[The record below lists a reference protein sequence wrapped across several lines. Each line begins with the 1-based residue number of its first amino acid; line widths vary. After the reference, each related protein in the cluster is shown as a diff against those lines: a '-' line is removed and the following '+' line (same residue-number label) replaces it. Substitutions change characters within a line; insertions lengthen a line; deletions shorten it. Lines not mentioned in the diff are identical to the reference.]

1 MKVELEQNLGEA
13 LAAWVGAVCRRPVSV
28 VLAFALCGAAVL
40 WFAVTH
46 LEIKAD
52 TESLFSDDLPFK
64 RNEQRYFDAF
74 PRQRHTLFVVVD
86 AATPERAGEVA
97 QRLAVLLREEA
108 DVFRSVYYPGGG
120 GFFER
125 HAYLYLD
132 TDELDELAD
141 RLAEAQPY
149 LAQLSRDGSLRGLAS
164 IVARGARAVR
174 EGDVSGEQ
182 LAAIFERFARAIEA
196 RLQDRPYH
204 LSWAEVVAA
213 HAIEGNPRQRFLLV
227 EPLLLMGDFQ
237 PAERAILTI
246 RRLADEM
253 DLAED
258 VRVRI
263 TGSAALSYEEMS
275 VVRGQA
281 TAAGVA
287 SFALVGVLL
296 LIAFRSVRLVGATLV
311 TLLLGLVLTAGFTA
325 VAIGHLNLISV
336 SFAVLFIG
344 LGVDFGIHLCM
355 RYREL
360 MNHGCP
366 HQEAMRE
373 TARDVGTS
381 IALCAVTTA
390 LGFFAFVPTD
400 FVGVAELGLISG
412 AGVLISLFCT
422 LTFLPALL
430 SLPPQ
435 PQPHGA
441 RSDTAWTGRF
451 VELPVRYPRL
461 VRAAALALGA
471 ASVALLPEARFDNNP
486 LNVRDPSSESVR
498 TLSELLE
505 RGSSSPWSLN
515 ALAPDLR
522 AAAALAERLRALDEV
537 ERVVTISDFVP
548 EDQDEKLDIIEDVAL
563 FLEPLPVPEGGAAR
577 VSVDEQ
583 ISALR
588 KLARELDR
596 LLAVTQISAELRA
609 NAGALRAQL
618 GSYLVSLARSDDPEA
633 SLEALEQSLLGS
645 LPEQLRILTAAL
657 QAGRVTLEN
666 LPEALLAQM
675 MAADGR
681 VRVQIFPREDLKH
694 HAALVRFVEAVRTVE
709 PEVSG
714 SAAEIVS
721 SGQTV
726 VAALRQALLSAL
738 VAVTLLML
746 LLWRRVTDTALVL
759 IPLALAS
766 SLTVATAVLLGIP
779 FNFADVIV
787 LPLLLGIGV
796 DSAIHLVHRARVS
809 GENVSNLLGTSTARA
824 VAFSAL
830 TTIASFGS
838 LGLASHRGLA
848 TLGQLLTLGVGFTLA
863 CNLLVLPALIVL
875 HPRRPGNLGERSP
888 EGA

>member
-1 MKVELEQNLGEA
+1 MNAELERNLGEA
-13 LAAWVGAVCRRPVSV
+13 LAAWVDAVCRRPLWV
-28 VLAFALCGAAVL
+28 VLALALCGAATL
-40 WFAVTH
+40 WFAVGH
-46 LEIKAD
+46 LEVKSD
-52 TESLFSDDLPFK
+52 TESLFSADLPFK

-74 PRQRHTLFVVVD
+74 PGQRHTLF
-86 AATPERAGEVA
+86 
-97 QRLAVLLREEA
+97 
-108 DVFRSVYYPGGG
+108 RSVYFPGGG

-125 HAYLYLD
+125 HAYLYME

-149 LAQLSRDGSLRGLAS
+149 LAQLSRDGSLRGLVS

-182 LAAIFERFARAIEA
+182 LGAIFERFAAAIEA
-196 RLQDRPYH
+196 RVQNRPYH

-213 HAIEGNPRQRFLLV
+213 RAIEGNPRQRFLLV
-227 EPLLLMGDFQ
+227 EPLLYMGDFQ
-237 PAERAILTI
+237 PAERSILMI
-246 RRLADEM
+246 RRVADAM

-263 TGSAALSYEEMS
+263 TGDVALSYEEMS

-281 TAAGVA
+281 TTAGAV
-287 SFALVGVLL
+287 SFALVGLL
-296 LIAFRSVRLVGATLV
+296 LFAALRSVRLVGATLI
-311 TLLLGLVLTAGFTA
+311 TLLLGLVFTAGFTA
-325 VAIGHLNLISV
+325 VVIGHFNLISI

-360 MNHGCP
+360 MSHGRS
-366 HQEAMRE
+366 HEEALRE
-373 TARDVGTS
+373 TARDVGSS

-412 AGVLISLFCT
+412 AGMLISLFCT
-422 LTFLPALL
+422 LTLLPALL
-430 SLPPQ
+430 SLPPH
-435 PQPHGA
+435 PQPRGA
-441 RSDTAWTGRF
+441 VSGAAWTGKF
-451 VELPVRYPRL
+451 VELPVRYPRV

-471 ASVALLPEARFDNNP
+471 ASVVLLPEARFDNNP

-515 ALAPDLR
+515 ALAPDLES
-522 AAAALAERLRALDEV
+522 AGALAERLRQIDEV

-548 EDQDEKLDIIEDVAL
+548 EEQDEKLDIIEDVAL
-563 FLEPLPVPEGGAAR
+563 FLEPLPAPDGSAAR
-577 VSVDEQ
+577 VTVGEQ
-583 ISALR
+583 TSALR
-588 KLARELDR
+588 KLERELER
-596 LLAVTQISAELRA
+596 LLAVREISPELRA
-609 NAGALRAQL
+609 SADALRAQL
-618 GSYLVSLARSDDPEA
+618 DPYLAALARSERPEA

-675 MAADGR
+675 MAVDGR
-681 VRVQIFPREDLKH
+681 VRIQIFPREDLKD
-694 HAALVRFVEAVRTVE
+694 HAALVQFVEAVRAVE

-726 VAALRQALLSAL
+726 VAALQQALLSAL
-738 VAVTLLML
+738 AAVTFLMF
-746 LLWRRVTDTALVL
+746 LLWRRFTDTALVL

-766 SLTVATAVLLGIP
+766 SLTVAAAVLLEIP

-809 GENVSNLLGTSTARA
+809 GKGVSNLLGTSTARA

-838 LGLASHRGLA
+838 LGLATHRGLA
-848 TLGQLLTLGVGFTLA
+848 TLGQL
-863 CNLLVLPALIVL
+863 VLPALIAL
-875 HPRRPGNLGERSP
+875 HPRRAGNLPERSS
-888 EGA
+888 EGT